1 LRARPLFPLLSVLA
15 GSRPVYDSLLAK
27 PHFMIFG
34 DILLAKQKNV
44 TGRRAIPGRQD

>member
-1 LRARPLFPLLSVLA
+1 
-15 GSRPVYDSLLAK
+15 
-27 PHFMIFG
+27 MIFG